1 MIGIA
6 EIYINFVIGKEK
18 YSRHPLGFRAIFAKI
33 DPSGYK
39 ISNGKGL

>member
-1 MIGIA
+1 MIGIS
-6 EIYINFVIGKEK
+6 ETYIIIVIGKEK

-39 ISNGKGL
+39 ISNGNGL